1 MKKILALLICAIC
14 ILSIGCV
21 KNSDDNSS
29 DTTTS
34 SDNNVFY
41 EDTLTNPNMLVPE
54 WRTYDEQGSYIFEGN
69 GDGSYNIK
77 FLDPVSVTSSY
88 LCSQLGCNHNSEE
101 CTSYVVPRNGCAFL
115 AKLNGKIIVVT
126 MGNNDTIP
134 PSVRTMSLSGG
145 DGKKIVEFDM
155 SDLLMPLQ
163 HIIITGENSIYCELE
178 SASDTNGA
186 VEVES
191 QLVKIDIDTGK
202 VSKILTFRPQQRLKG
217 VVNNKFLIVEY
228 DTGTWNV
235 YLATQDGNMGKPI
248 FEFKGKGEFFENKN
262 QIYFLNYEEQ
272 KLCLLSED
280 GQVEEYMDIPF
291 GGNNSYIRR
300 ICDDMIV
307 IDNSIFNNDISDWD
321 TTKYCIDLNTKE
333 IRKNTFK
340 IDNEGKILSATIQ
353 GMTRDYVIATVGYTY
368 KEMTGFDKDGNI
380 DTYTVDTPVLG
391 KFTFDDFFSDRMV
404 YQTFENI

>member
-202 VSKILTFRPQQRLKG
+202 VSKILTFRPQQRLKD

-280 GQVEEYMDIPF
+280 GQVTEYMDIPF

-300 ICDDMIV
+300 ICDDMVIV
-307 IDNSIFNNDISDWD
+307 DDGVFNNDKNDWD
-321 TTKYCIDLNTKE
+321 KIKYCIDLRTKE
-333 IRKNTFK
+333 IRKNTME
-340 IDNEGKILSATIQ
+340 IDNDGKILAPFIYGINRNYVVTIV
-353 GMTRDYVIATVGYTY
+353 DYTY
-368 KEMTGFDKDGNI
+368 KEETGFDQDGNI
-380 DTYTVDTPVLG
+380 FTYTVDTPVLG

>member
-1 MKKILALLICAIC
+1 MKKLFSLLICVVCLLSVGC
-14 ILSIGCV
+14 I
-21 KNSDDNSS
+21 KSDDNSS
-29 DTTTS
+29 S
-34 SDNNVFY
+34 NINSPSDDNSFY
-41 EDTLTNPNMLVPE
+41 EDTLTNPNMLLPE
-54 WRTYDEQGSYIFEGN
+54 WRTYDEQGSYIFESN

-77 FLDPVSVTSSY
+77 FLGPVSVTSSY

-101 CTSYVVPRNGCAFL
+101 CTSYVEPFNGCAFL

-186 VEVES
+186 VEMES

-202 VSKILTFRPQQRLKG
+202 VSKILTFQQGQRLEG

-228 DTGTWNV
+228 DTGTWKV
-235 YLATQDGNMGKPI
+235 YLATQDGNIGKPI

-300 ICDDMIV
+300 ICDDMVIV
-307 IDNSIFNNDISDWD
+307 DDGVFNNDKNDWD
-321 TTKYCIDLNTKE
+321 KIKYCIDLRTKE
-333 IRKNTFK
+333 IRKNTME
-340 IDNEGKILSATIQ
+340 IDNDGKILAPFIYGINRNYVVTIV
-353 GMTRDYVIATVGYTY
+353 DYTY
-368 KEMTGFDKDGNI
+368 KEETGFDQDGNI
-380 DTYTVDTPVLG
+380 FTYTVDTPVLG